1 MFSAYISSSA
11 YYMLSSW
18 INDKREKNVI
28 IDPLTCIIK
37 LGVLSFKDLGTKV
50 SVSHNSINFYQ
61 PSLLQ
66 GTWRFLNRDNREDL
80 HNLYNPIIKAISW
93 YLNDNSLEDFSD
105 SLDNSDNSDNS
116 LDISVENSYDNND
129 ESNESNNNNNNNDNN
144 GNMNVIT
151 QIQENDTNQIESSPV
166 HHQIIIG
173 DKNMTYLFS
182 LAVNGLELLKK
193 AYSNNSTIC
202 HTLNYY
208 IELIKNRGANA
219 IPQKKNTN
227 QDFENQ
233 IHNKL
238 HNLWSMREIR
248 IVIELFKEH
257 QYKKDDDIEK
267 KHILETIEKMS
278 EMKEKK
284 VTELIEKIATIL

>member
-18 INDKREKNVI
+18 IKDKREKNVI

-37 LGVLSFKDLGTKV
+37 LGVLSFKDSGTKV
-50 SVSHNSINFYQ
+50 SVIHNSINFYQ

-66 GTWRFLNRDNREDL
+66 GIWRFLNRDNREDL

-105 SLDNSDNSDNS
+105 NSDNSSDVFVEKSSDNS
-116 LDISVENSYDNND
+116 DEN
-129 ESNESNNNNNNNDNN
+129 NENNDNN
-144 GNMNVIT
+144 NNKNVIIT
-151 QIQENDTNQIESSPV
+151 QIQENDTNQIEYSPIQ
-166 HHQIIIG
+166 HHIIID

-182 LAVNGLELLKK
+182 LAVDGLELLKK

-219 IPQKKNTN
+219 IPQKKNTD

-238 HNLWSMREIR
+238 HNLWSTREIR

-257 QYKKDDDIEK
+257 QYKEDGDIEK

-284 VTELIEKIATIL
+284 VTELIEKITTIL